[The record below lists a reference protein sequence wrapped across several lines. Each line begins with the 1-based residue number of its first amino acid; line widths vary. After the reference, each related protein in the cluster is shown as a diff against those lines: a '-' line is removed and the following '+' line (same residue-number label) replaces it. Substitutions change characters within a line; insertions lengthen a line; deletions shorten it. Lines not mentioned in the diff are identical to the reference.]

1 VAGSEQFNQGRQQ
14 ISPAGRRVSMKRL
27 LSFALACV
35 VCICVLVATEQ
46 RAMAMY
52 VDPGSGLLAL
62 QSAASIVA
70 AAAFFLRRKIRAM
83 FGSRRK
89 REDHA
94 PIDNTKGEARKAA

>member
-1 VAGSEQFNQGRQQ
+1 
-14 ISPAGRRVSMKRL
+14 MKRL

-62 QSAASIVA
+62 QSAASVMA
-70 AAAFFLRRKIRAM
+70 AAAFFLRRKIKSL
-83 FGSRRK
+83 FNLRRK
-89 REDHA
+89 GEDFVPVRDA
-94 PIDNTKGEARKAA
+94 KDGTRKAA

>member
-1 VAGSEQFNQGRQQ
+1 
-14 ISPAGRRVSMKRL
+14 MKRL

-35 VCICVLVATEQ
+35 TCICVLVATEK

-62 QSAASIVA
+62 QSAASVMA
-70 AAAFFLRRKIRAM
+70 AAAFFLRRKIKAM

-89 REDHA
+89 E
-94 PIDNTKGEARKAA
+94 EAAYVAVSDEKSETRKAA